1 MRPSLALHISKVHLT
16 LFTRASCGL
25 CDVAKSRIAEF
36 NKKNQQQPTTTID
49 YTEIDI
55 AKPDHQ
61 KWKDVYDFDVPV
73 LHIDRVAEQD
83 GARDFETS
91 LDAARKLMHRFT
103 AEEIVT
109 AVDQVLEEKDVAK

>member
-1 MRPSLALHISKVHLT
+1 MRSSLALYMSKVHLT

-25 CDVAKSRIAEF
+25 CDVAKSRISEF
-36 NKKNQQQPTTTID
+36 NKNHRQRQQQLVTKID

-55 AKPDHQ
+55 AEPSHK

-73 LHIDRVAEQD
+73 LHIDRVTMHDE
-83 GARDFETS
+83 GRDFETT

-103 AEEIVT
+103 AEEIER
-109 AVDQVLEEKDVAK
+109 AVKEVAE